1 MSRLLWADRLK
12 GCLIILV
19 VLGHAIQHAF
29 GPACEDNHLWNI
41 IYSFHMP
48 AFMAVSGYLV
58 YRPQAKRVDLSRRF
72 LQLMVPFLAWSLI
85 MFLLNPPYQAKE
97 LASYILKP
105 DTSFWFLWVLFWIA
119 VLFWVGDWLAE
130 RLRVKQEIVMGLF
143 CIVLVA
149 IMVFVDVR
157 VLGMQFISYYFLF
170 YVMGYYLHKYD
181 GVMTT
186 RPSVLIPLTILWAV
200 LAWFWKMH
208 SLPAFLAGIDLP
220 MSLMNYGYRFVTAMV
235 AVYVLLCASPSLLGY
250 RDGHDNLL
258 IFCGVWSLGIY
269 VVHLLLMPYIRNL
282 LGQSLT
288 PALVAFIAFVSAL
301 VVSMLAVFLL
311 SKFGVTKKV
320 LLGKLDS
327 PK

>member
-1 MSRLLWADRLK
+1 M
-12 GCLIILV
+12 IVV
-19 VLGHAIQHAF
+19 VLGHAIQCAL
-29 GPACEDNHLWNI
+29 GPASEDNHLFNI
-41 IYSFHMP
+41 ICSFQMP
-48 AFMAVSGYLV
+48 AFMAVSGYLF
-58 YRPQAKRVDLSRRF
+58 YRPQSKRVDLSRRF
-72 LQLMVPFLAWSLI
+72 LQLMVPFLLWSLI
-85 MFLLNPPYQAKE
+85 KFFLTPPYQVRE

-130 RLRVKQEIVMGLF
+130 RLRVKQEMVIGLF
-143 CIVLVA
+143 CVALVA
-149 IMVFVDVR
+149 VMVFVDVR
-157 VLGMQFISYYFLF
+157 ILGMQFISYYFLF

-208 SLPAFLAGIDLP
+208 SVPAFLAGIGLP

>member
-1 MSRLLWADRLK
+1 MRTKTRLDYLDVLK
-12 GCLIILV
+12 GIGILLV
-19 VLGHAIQHAF
+19 IFGHLMEPPEFPRI
-29 GPACEDNHLWNI
+29 L

-97 LASYILKP
+97 LVSYILKP

-130 RLRVKQEIVMGLF
+130 RLRVKQEIVIGLF
-143 CIVLVA
+143 CVVLVA
-149 IMVFVDVR
+149 VMVFVDVR
-157 VLGMQFISYYFLF
+157 ILGMQFISYYFLF

-181 GVMTT
+181 RVMTT
-186 RPSVLIPLTILWAV
+186 RPAVLIPLTILWAV

-208 SLPAFLAGIDLP
+208 SVPAFLAGIGLP
-220 MSLMNYGYRFVTAMV
+220 MSLMNYGYRFVPALV

-250 RDGHDNLL
+250 REGYDNLL

-269 VVHLLLMPYIRNL
+269 VVHLLLMPYICNL
-282 LGQSLT
+282 LGQSLA
-288 PALVAFIAFVSAL
+288 PSIVALFAFLLAISASLL
-301 VVSMLAVFLL
+301 VVFLL
-311 SKFGVTKKV
+311 SKVGVTRRV
-320 LLGKLDS
+320 LLGKLER
-327 PK
+327 KK